1 MIDYIK
7 LYEEIQNPLNY
18 DAIAYLVDCFSKGE
32 NLYLSLTR
40 KYSKD
45 KTPIEEV
52 VIEHDDYMYETLFS
66 SWRHNVL
73 SLSQSEIQRYINIGL
88 VQDDYYKL
96 VEMLKD
102 MPPVKTK
109 AEYDNLLKTNK
120 LIYKYGWQCKKS
132 DSSWVH
138 VDSSILS
145 AWRNNSTFPIEHR
158 LYLNCNP
165 QAVEK
170 IAYEFISA
178 CKNRNL
184 PFYFKFKTNENRD
197 DTIVIYSSTKNLSD
211 YIEALKFIRLYNKEL
226 FNEHVKHPPLLTGN
240 IDGWLGY
247 GSENRDLKKVSF
259 NDLRSRIMANAI
271 DKAVA
276 TWIHENRSQLITF
289 KNKEIRFYEYLSINL
304 TNRIIRKYQK
314 LYETY
319 VEQGKENRFFEE
331 QGFTKEE
338 LDSEEFRDKIYKVVD
353 QHMIS
358 AIFHRYKEE
367 RKDDVNITMKNYR
380 RITISDRDFKG
391 VMRGSS
397 YQILM
402 NYPELYEEIRKQIA
416 IEAEKHNVDFDKI
429 CYDTKRKNE
438 MFNFQKKI
446 KK

>member
-7 LYEEIQNPLNY
+7 LYEEIDNPLT
-18 DAIAYLVDCFSKGE
+18 DEAIAYLVDCFSKGE
-32 NLYLSLTR
+32 NLYVSLTKR
-40 KYSKD
+40 YSKE

-52 VIEHDDYMYETLFS
+52 DIEHDDFMYETLFS

-73 SLSQSEIQRYINIGL
+73 SLSESEIQRFINIGL

-96 VEMLKD
+96 VELLKD

-109 AEYDNLLKTNK
+109 EEYDNLLKTNK

-145 AWRNNSTFPIEHR
+145 AWRNNNTFPIEHR

-211 YIEALKFIRLYNKEL
+211 YIEILKFIRLYNKEL

-247 GSENRDLKKVSF
+247 GSENRDLKRVSF
-259 NDLRSRIMANAI
+259 NDLRYRIFNTAI
-271 DKAVA
+271 DRAVA
-276 TWIHENRSQLITF
+276 NWVYENRSQVISF
-289 KNKEIRFYEYLSINL
+289 KDKEIRFYEYLNINL
-304 TNRIIRKYQK
+304 TNRIIRKYKK
-314 LYETY
+314 LYQTY

-331 QGFTKEE
+331 QGITKEE
-338 LDSEEFRDKIYKVVD
+338 LDSEEFRNKIYNALD
-353 QHMIS
+353 QQMIS
-358 AIFHRYKEE
+358 AIFHIYKEE
-367 RKDDVNITMKNYR
+367 RKDDVTITVKNFR
-380 RITISDRDFKG
+380 KITITDRDFKG
-391 VMRGSS
+391 VIRGSS
-397 YQILM
+397 YQILTH
-402 NYPELYEEIRKQIA
+402 YPELYAEIRKQLA
-416 IEAEKHNVDFDKI
+416 IECQKYNVDYEKF
-429 CYDTKRKNE
+429 CFDTKRKNE
-438 MFNFQKKI
+438 MFNFQKKR